1 MLMGYPLS
9 DVILHRFDHFL
20 FELFE
25 LVELQKGTEKVRE
38 QEGKERVMI
47 SKSTVFPCN
56 PELIPCLSCTSSTL

>member
-38 QEGKERVMI
+38 QEGKERVRKKKNETEREGEVEERNKHKEI
-47 SKSTVFPCN
+47 
-56 PELIPCLSCTSSTL
+56 LI